1 MSTPAPAKANPA
13 VVAAAVLAVLLACGA
28 GAFSLLSEIV
38 TSTVERTNVFP
49 PVTDRLLIDADGDVT
64 IGPSADGR
72 VHVRTVVRHGL
83 GEPEIVQEST
93 AVGVRLGAGCREFLA
108 VRCDVR
114 HQVQV
119 PPAFHVVID
128 GSDGDVTASGL
139 TGPLTV
145 DRSDGDITVVDLT
158 GPLDLRSRTGEI
170 RGEALRGEVL
180 LVESVNG
187 DVQLELL
194 VPPRSVEVTARDGEV
209 DVAVPAD
216 TTYRVEA
223 DTRSGEERVLV
234 PLDPASTRTLRLHG
248 VSGDVTV
255 RPTR

>member
-1 MSTPAPAKANPA
+1 VSTPAPAKAHPA

-49 PVTDRLLIDADGDVT
+49 PATDRLLIDADGDVT
-64 IGPSADGR
+64 IGPSADGQ
-72 VHVRTVVRHGL
+72 VHVHTVVRHGL

-93 AVGVRLGAGCREFLA
+93 TAGVRLGAGCREFLA
-108 VRCDVR
+108 VRCDVL

-128 GSDGDVTASGL
+128 GSDGDVTATRL

-145 DRSDGDITVVDLT
+145 DRSTGDITAVDLT

-170 RGEALRGEVL
+170 RGDALRGEAVRA
-180 LVESVNG
+180 ESTTG

-234 PLDPASTRTLRLHG
+234 PLDPASTRTLRLRG

>member
-1 MSTPAPAKANPA
+1 
-13 VVAAAVLAVLLACGA
+13 
-28 GAFSLLSEIV
+28 
-38 TSTVERTNVFP
+38 
-49 PVTDRLLIDADGDVT
+49 
-64 IGPSADGR
+64 
-72 VHVRTVVRHGL
+72 
-83 GEPEIVQEST
+83 
-93 AVGVRLGAGCREFLA
+93 
-108 VRCDVR
+108 VR

-119 PPAFHVVID
+119 PSAFHVVID